1 MSTRQ
6 EAFPFGEACDGCEL
20 PASTGSA
27 NPSQQEKDGY
37 CYCDM
42 CGYNAKLPARFRR
55 EVEDDHACPWCEK
68 EDMPSLL
75 CVEDELP
82 DHVIPDEP
90 MMTWPQTDPHSPN
103 GRMSDG

>member
-1 MSTRQ
+1 VTIRQ
-6 EAFPFGEACDGCEL
+6 EAFPFGLACDGREL
-20 PASTGSA
+20 PVSNAA
-27 NPSQQEKDGY
+27 QEQEKDGY

-42 CGYNAKLPARFRR
+42 CGYNAKVPARFRL
-55 EVEDDHACPWCEK
+55 EVEDDHPCPWCKK

-90 MMTWPQTDPHSPN
+90 MMTWPQTKPI
-103 GRMSDG
+103 